1 MRLRIR
7 IGAVML
13 LVTYLAT
20 VLTIIFSCYPLHRHW
35 QIYPDPGNACQ
46 TAIATIEVAVLL
58 AMNISTDLY
67 LMSVPLPMIWKS
79 RLAMKKKWVLSI
91 MFSGGI
97 LIIVAGILRCVL
109 ILTAGANGPALAGE
123 WSIRESFIAVMVN
136 NLPMLYTLYQRIAQ
150 SDLFSQSRNLSGKS
164 SGRGSYPLGSYR
176 TGESGKA
183 SKKGKKFQHPLS
195 MPNDTAMGSDER
207 IVVNPNNPHATGG
220 YEPPVGE
227 KPAQL
232 GPYTTNAEDER
243 NKAGSRGITVQTEL
257 SVHSTNEGQ
266 APVGNGHSYSH
277 FPPPV

>member
-1 MRLRIR
+1 MAENFIAEAFSLLAIALVAIGLRLYIR
-7 IGAVML
+7 
-13 LVTYLAT
+13 
-20 VLTIIFSCYPLHRHW
+20 VLTVGFRK
-35 QIYPDPGNACQ
+35 
-46 TAIATIEVAVLL
+46 L
-58 AMNISTDLY
+58 ALDDY
-67 LMSVPLPMIWKS
+67 LMIWAGVSALMLESWRNRLTDVVPVLGRNRACMIWKS

-150 SDLFSQSRNLSGKS
+150 SDLFNQSRNLSGKS

-207 IVVNPNNPHATGG
+207 IVVNPNDPHAPGG
-220 YEPPVGE
+220 YGPPAGE
-227 KPAQL
+227 KPAQP
-232 GPYTTNAEDER
+232 GPYTTNIEDER

-257 SVHSTNEGQ
+257 SVHSTNEDQ